1 MGPPIADPSSYGE
14 LDEQITCLM
23 RCQPLPEA
31 DVKTLC
37 DKAREILVSVGVPAQ
52 RWVLTSKCGVQ

>member
-1 MGPPIADPSSYGE
+1 MGGPADATTFGE

-31 DVKTLC
+31 DVKALC
-37 DKAREILVSVGVPAQ
+37 DKAREILVSTHRLPA
-52 RWVLTSKCGVQ
+52 RKG

>member
-1 MGPPIADPSSYGE
+1 MGPPIPDPSSYGE

-31 DVKTLC
+31 DVKALC
-37 DKAREILVSVGVPAQ
+37 DKAREILVSAPIA
-52 RWVLTSKCGVQ
+52 SYAKP